1 MQRSRS
7 SARVN
12 LASFVLMQV
21 VVVTMIGG
29 TAMVIGRSKE
39 VRRGLRSSNGSK
51 ILDDPKWSNA
61 VENAQRALDEARQN
75 LATSQ
80 GKRFQEQLTQRAHEQ
95 FSQRA
100 ENVID
105 STRENMPTSMKDAG
119 ELARD
124 LAERLRV
131 EGQARS
137 AELSQ
142 RLRDE
147 VAPKAKTYAQE
158 AIEEAESLFSTA
170 RGRANE
176 LSKNARRDYGPEVSN
191 KANAL
196 AGLIAAGSTTGLQML
211 RERADELSKANKGKP
226 GAKLARKANDKAS
239 TALQTAG
246 SQAKYVA
253 GESMMLGLWATL
265 LGATIYFAILS
276 KSQRERVK
284 GFFSNAFSQIQD
296 VMGDFQSTDDD
307 FPRST
312 R

>member
-7 SARVN
+7 SARLN
-12 LASFVLMQV
+12 LASFMLMQI

-29 TAMVIGRSKE
+29 AAMVIGRSKE
-39 VRRGLRSSNGSK
+39 AKRGLRTLSVSKGS
-51 ILDDPKWSNA
+51 DDPKWSNA
-61 VENAQRALDEARQN
+61 VEAAQRALDEARQN

-80 GKRFQEQLTQRAHEQ
+80 GKRFQEQLSQRAHLQ
-95 FSQRA
+95 FGQRA
-100 ENVID
+100 DNVID
-105 STRENMPTSMKDAG
+105 ATRDGMPSSMKDAG

-137 AELSQ
+137 AELGQ

-158 AIEEAESLFSTA
+158 AIEEAESLFSA
-170 RGRANE
+170 AKDRANE
-176 LSKNARRDYGPEVSN
+176 LSTNARRDYGPEVSN
-191 KANAL
+191 KANAV

-211 RERADELSKANKGKP
+211 RDRADEMSKQNKGNSS
-226 GAKLARKANDKAS
+226 GKLARTANRKAS
-239 TALQTAG
+239 SALQTAG

-253 GESMMLGLWATL
+253 SESMMLGLWATL
-265 LGATIYFAILS
+265 LGATIYFALLT
-276 KSQRERVK
+276 KGQRERVK

-296 VMGDFQSTDDD
+296 VMGDFQSNDEE

>member
-1 MQRSRS
+1 MS
-7 SARVN
+7 SVVN
-12 LASFVLMQV
+12 K
-21 VVVTMIGG
+21 G
-29 TAMVIGRSKE
+29 T
-39 VRRGLRSSNGSK
+39 
-51 ILDDPKWSNA
+51 DDPRWSNA
-61 VENAQRALDEARQN
+61 VDAAQRALEEARRN

-80 GKRFQEQLTQRAHEQ
+80 GKRFQEQLAQRAHNQ
-95 FSQRA
+95 ISQRA

-105 STRENMPTSMKDAG
+105 STRDTMPASMKDAG

-142 RLRDE
+142 RLRDD

-170 RGRANE
+170 RDRATE

-191 KANAL
+191 KANAM
-196 AGLIAAGSTTGLQML
+196 AGLIAAGSTTGIQML
-211 RERADELSKANKGKP
+211 RDRAEQMSKDGKGKP
-226 GAKLARKANDKAS
+226 GGKIARTANRKAS
-239 TALQTAG
+239 SALQTAG

-253 GESMMLGLWATL
+253 GESMMLGVWATL
-265 LGATIYFAILS
+265 LGATIYFALLS
-276 KSQRERVK
+276 KKQRERVK

-296 VMGDFQSTDDD
+296 VMGDFQTSDDD
-307 FPRST
+307 FPHST